1 MDHTGAEEKAVTVY
15 LDPRK
20 KAQPIEEVAEMTPEE
35 LEKKRNEELG
45 MKVVQAAAN
54 LAIAPLCVKII
65 WNWVVPG
72 VFGIATL
79 TYLEAVGLYCLCKI
93 LFTDSRT

>member
-20 KAQPIEEVAEMTPEE
+20 KAQPTEEVAEMTPEE
-35 LEKKRNEELG
+35 IEKKRNEEMG

-54 LAIAPLCVKII
+54 LAIAPLSVKII

>member
-20 KAQPIEEVAEMTPEE
+20 KAQPTEEVAEMTPEE
-35 LEKKRNEELG
+35 IEKKRNEEMG
-45 MKVVQAAAN
+45 MKVVQSAAI

>member
-15 LDPRK
+15 LAPRK
-20 KAQPIEEVAEMTPEE
+20 KAQPTEEVAEMTPEE
-35 LEKKRNEELG
+35 IEKKRNEEMG